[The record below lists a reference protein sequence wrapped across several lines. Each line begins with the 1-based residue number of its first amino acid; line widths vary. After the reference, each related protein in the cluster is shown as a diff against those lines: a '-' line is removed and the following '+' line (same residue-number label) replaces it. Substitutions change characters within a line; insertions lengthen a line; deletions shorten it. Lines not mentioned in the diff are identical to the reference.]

1 MNPDA
6 QGMNWVIGRA
16 RADIRALQ
24 PYSHASWEPT
34 LTRMHANELPWRV
47 PGDSSAAGLNRY
59 PEPQPPVLVQG
70 LARLYGVAPEQLL
83 AGRGSDE
90 AIDLLVRVFCRADR
104 DNVIVCPPTFG
115 MFAVA
120 ARIQGAA
127 VVPVPLLKERGFAL
141 DVQGILDRVD
151 DNTKL
156 VFVCSPNNPTGNAI
170 PGAVLIDLCQRLAP
184 RALLVV
190 DEAYV
195 EFSSQPSLAA
205 QLSQL
210 PNLALLRTLSKAHG
224 LAGARCGALL
234 AAPEIIALARKV
246 IPPYAITEM
255 TVETVAPL
263 LQESGVSAMRE
274 RVQRLLVQR
283 ARLAAALG
291 QCALVTRV
299 WTSDANFLLL
309 DCRDPDDVL
318 ARARRAGLLIRDVR
332 QPALPASVRVSVGT
346 PEENDRLLES
356 LR

>member
-1 MNPDA
+1 MSAD
-6 QGMNWVIGRA
+6 GSNWVIGRA

-24 PYSHASWEPT
+24 PYSHASWEPS

-47 PGDSSAAGLNRY
+47 AGDGSAAGLNRY
-59 PEPQPPVLVQG
+59 PEPQPPALVQG
-70 LARLYGVAPEQLL
+70 LARLYGVDPTQLL

-90 AIDLLVRVFCRADR
+90 AIDLLVRVFCRAEV

-115 MFAVA
+115 MFGVA

-127 VVPVPLLKERGFAL
+127 VVSVPLLAQTGFAL
-141 DVQGILDRVD
+141 NVQGILDRVD
-151 DNTKL
+151 ANTKL
-156 VFVCSPNNPTGNAI
+156 VFVCSPNNPTGNAVA
-170 PGAVLIDLCQRLAP
+170 GSVLLDLCRRLAP

-195 EFSSQPSLAA
+195 EFSAQPSLATQLA
-205 QLSQL
+205 QF

-263 LQESGVSAMRE
+263 LEPGGVAAMRE
-274 RVQRLLVQR
+274 RVQKLLLER
-283 ARLAAALG
+283 ARLVAALHE
-291 QCALVTRV
+291 CACITRV
-299 WTSDANFLLL
+299 WPSDSNFLLV
-309 DCRDPDDVL
+309 DCADPDEVL
-318 ARARRAGLLIRDVR
+318 KRARGAGLLIRDVR
-332 QPALPASVRVSVGT
+332 QAALPVSVRVSVGT
-346 PEENDRLLES
+346 PQENDRLLES